1 MKKFLIWIFL
11 LGLTMGLRT
20 PSEVSPPPFDIRHTH
35 NTFDITSSQTP
46 TSTPQSTTIGE
57 TATTEKTTSTTTTEE
72 TATTTTT
79 EEIVTEEPLSCS
91 FPDYYCNPTAPD
103 LIRKVEDVPVNSAK
117 ECQDL
122 CKRQVQTVHVKVF
135 IVIISVKHPT
145 Q

>member
-1 MKKFLIWIFL
+1 
-11 LGLTMGLRT
+11 MGLRT

-46 TSTPQSTTIGE
+46 ASTPQSTTIGE

-103 LIRKVEDVPVNSAK
+103 LIRKVEDVQVNSAK

-122 CKRQVQTVHVKVF
+122 CKRQVPRVYVRVQNILLILSRTTYK
-135 IVIISVKHPT
+135 
-145 Q
+145 

>member
-1 MKKFLIWIFL
+1 
-11 LGLTMGLRT
+11 MGLRT

-79 EEIVTEEPLSCS
+79 EETATTTTTEEIVTEEPLSCS

-122 CKRQVQTVHVKVF
+122 CKRQVPTVHVKVF